1 MIPSKFIVSALRKEP
16 FLPFFS
22 AIKAAHH
29 FVPAFVVKAQ
39 FYRANVSDLVIYI
52 DVAVRRDEL
61 VVFGVSHP
69 DLCARKI
76 FFAENA

>member
-1 MIPSKFIVSALRKEP
+1 MIPSSFIVSALRKET

-61 VVFGVSHP
+61 VVFGVPRP
-69 DLCARKI
+69 DPCAREI